1 MTPLRIVAYTAT
13 SALGRGKAAMVEALG
28 ARRSALRPLTGSLI
42 ADLPDRGGLETWVG
56 TVDGLEGA
64 LPGQWADWD
73 CRSNR
78 LAWAALACDGF
89 LPAVDAAIARYGSE
103 RVAVVMGTSTASI
116 ASTEQAYQES
126 AAVLGLPLALRPSR
140 LHALH
145 SLAEF
150 VSLALGIKGP
160 VLTLSTAC
168 SSSAKAFASAERLLR
183 LGLVDAAVVGG
194 VDTLCLHSLYGFHAL
209 QLLAQQPCRPFDSRR
224 QGISL
229 GEAAGF
235 ALIERGAGALSLLG
249 YGESSDAHHLSAPR
263 PDGLGVRRA
272 LDEALARSQLT
283 RGDVDYIHL
292 HGTATPQNDEVEAKV
307 IGEFFGD
314 QVPASSTKGMTGHTL
329 GAAGILGAVFSIL
342 ALEHS
347 TMPATV
353 NTVEPDPRLALRLLL
368 EPVKADLR
376 VVLCNAFGFAGSNCV
391 LALGRQRDLAS
402 V

>member
-1 MTPLRIVAYTAT
+1 
-13 SALGRGKAAMVEALG
+13 MVEALSSH
-28 ARRSALRPLTGSLI
+28 RSALRPLNESVIPGLN
-42 ADLPDRGGLETWVG
+42 DPGGLDTWVG
-56 TVDGLEGA
+56 AVDGLDGA
-64 LPGQWADWD
+64 LPGKWADWD

-78 LAWAALACDGF
+78 LAWAAMACDGF
-89 LPAVDAAIARYGSE
+89 LPAVDAAIARYGSG
-103 RVAVVMGTSTASI
+103 RIAVVMGTSTASI
-116 ASTEQAYQES
+116 ASTEQAYQNS
-126 AAVLGLPLALRPSR
+126 AAVPGLPLALRPSR

-145 SLAEF
+145 SLTDF
-150 VSLALGIKGP
+150 VCVALGVTGP
-160 VLTLSTAC
+160 ALTLSTAC

-209 QLLAQQPCRPFDSRR
+209 QLLDQQPCRPFDRRR

-272 LDEALARSQLT
+272 LDEALARSQLA
-283 RGDVDYIHL
+283 RSDVDYIHL

-307 IGEFFGD
+307 IGEYFGN
-314 QVPASSTKGMTGHTL
+314 QIPASSTKGMTGHTL
-329 GAAGILGAVFSIL
+329 GSAGILGAVFSIL

-347 TMPATV
+347 MMPATV
-353 NTVEPDPRLALRLLL
+353 NTVELDPRLPLRLLL

>member
-1 MTPLRIVAYTAT
+1 
-13 SALGRGKAAMVEALG
+13 MVEALG
-28 ARRSALRPLTGSLI
+28 AQRSALRPLTASLI
-42 ADLPDRGGLETWVG
+42 AGLPDRAGLETWVG
-56 TVDGLEGA
+56 TCDALESA

-89 LPAVDAAIARYGSE
+89 LPAVDAAIARYGPE

-116 ASTEQAYQES
+116 ASTEQAYQQS

-145 SLAEF
+145 SLTEF

-160 VLTLSTAC
+160 ALTLSTAC

-209 QLLAQQPCRPFDSRR
+209 QLLAQQPCRPFDKRR

-235 ALIERGAGALSLLG
+235 ALLERGAGALSLLG

-272 LDEALARSQLT
+272 LDEALARSQLA
-283 RGDVDYIHL
+283 RSDVDYIHL

-307 IGEFFGD
+307 IGEYFGN

-342 ALEHS
+342 ALEHA
-347 TMPATV
+347 TMPGTV
-353 NTVEPDPRLALRLLL
+353 NTLEPDPRLALRLLL
-368 EPVKADLR
+368 EPVKSELR

-391 LALGRQRDLAS
+391 LALGRQGDLAS